1 MRWSERQRHLLRA
14 MEDIEDPSRIELRN
28 LQDHLRELVKLS
40 QANAAEDQ
48 Q

>member
-14 MEDIEDPSRIELRN
+14 MEDIEDPGRIELRN
-28 LQDHLRELVKLS
+28 LQDRLREVEKLS
-40 QANAAEDQ
+40 AANATEDQ